1 MKENKWL
8 AITSS
13 RNDGDF
19 IEAFIRGNSNY
30 VDKFIIMDESTD
42 NTKEILNRLR
52 REGFEIEIIKLKGVV
67 SGQKAKTNWMYRKF
81 ANPNNFSAVIPLD
94 VDEIIIPKT
103 PADTKENIR
112 LESHA
117 SFLEWAPFAPAS
129 LGWPLATN
137 NVLRKSFV
145 LSTNE
150 LGLVKKIFV
159 PKSCLIDKGVIE
171 LGAHDY
177 RIDGKSG
184 VSEVNTQLALA
195 HFPIRSREQL
205 VSKLAMK
212 VAEVRLRTA
221 KAPGESLHY
230 RELVK
235 MLIRT
240 EFLPQLHDLQSAAAN
255 YANYVDQKSRATL
268 EYETDLSDSFFLGA
282 LPSVDLRYND
292 LAKVNLAKNLYQ
304 LSSELTDKLVIEF
317 GIKAKQDRKYRLPF
331 ITKN

>member
-1 MKENKWL
+1 MNKWL

-13 RNDGDF
+13 RDDGDF

-42 NTKEILNRLR
+42 NTIEILNKLR
-52 REGFEIEIIKLKGVV
+52 REGFEIEIIKHKGVV
-67 SGQKAKTNWMYRKF
+67 SNQKAKTNWMYKKF

-103 PADTKENIR
+103 PADTKENVR

-117 SFLEWAPFAPAS
+117 SFLEWVPFAPVS

-137 NVLRKSFV
+137 NVLRRSFV

-177 RIDGKSG
+177 RTDGKSG
-184 VSEVNTQLALA
+184 LSEVNTQLALA

-212 VAEVRLRTA
+212 VTEVRLKTA
-221 KAPGESLHY
+221 KEPGEALHY
-230 RELVK
+230 PELVK

-240 EFLPQLHDLQSAAAN
+240 EFSPPIDDLQSAAAN

-268 EYETDLSDSFFLGA
+268 EYETDVSDAVFLGA

-304 LSSELTDKLVIEF
+304 LSSELTDKLVLEF
-317 GIKAKQDRKYRLPF
+317 GIKAKQDRKYRLQF
-331 ITKN
+331 ITKH